1 MFGLCHHTIPF
12 IYQYVENNNPDSLR
26 KSGDPEQNKM
36 LRKLFLR
43 NLIRQ
48 KGKKGVVGQA
58 IPYRWEAHHVLPMS
72 FFFRYFTPQEIEL
85 ILATEYDINDGRNI
99 IFLPKNSHSSPV
111 HNLPYHPS
119 DHPRYTKKV
128 EDLFRELREKL
139 EESKKENLCS
149 KKNVD
154 NRFLEKTL
162 HQHESVMFEYIIGL
176 GCQQLR

>member
-12 IYQYVENNNPDSLR
+12 IYQYVENNTPDGLR

-149 KKNVD
+149 KKM
-154 NRFLEKTL
+154 L
-162 HQHESVMFEYIIGL
+162 IIDFWKKH
-176 GCQQLR
+176 CINMNQ